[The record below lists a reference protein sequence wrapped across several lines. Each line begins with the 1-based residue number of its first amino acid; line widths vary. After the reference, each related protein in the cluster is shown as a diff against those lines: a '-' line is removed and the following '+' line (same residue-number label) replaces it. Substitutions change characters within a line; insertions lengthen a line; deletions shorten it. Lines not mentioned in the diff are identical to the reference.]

1 MDSTQM
7 RVEGDETGAPR
18 VCGWCGK
25 VLRDFPDTAAL
36 ASQGICRRCASVLE
50 GQSIDGHE
58 DAQAASGNDLN
69 EFLEQR
75 LNELMCRLYESRQML
90 LEVQKRVRADRDLR
104 SRVGHALAAVRR
116 QERLLVDIQRRIE
129 SSP

>member
-1 MDSTQM
+1 
-7 RVEGDETGAPR
+7 
-18 VCGWCGK
+18 
-25 VLRDFPDTAAL
+25 VLEE
-36 ASQGICRRCASVLE
+36 QGID
-50 GQSIDGHE
+50 GQE
-58 DAQAASGNDLN
+58 DAQEGSGNDLN
-69 EFLEQR
+69 VFLEQR

-90 LEVQKRVRADRDLR
+90 LEVQKRVRADGDLR